1 MSCFQVT
8 GNIKSAEEKSFL
20 LTTCL
25 RRAISCFDISSRM
38 CGDLERCLS
47 TPNAQADSCS
57 GADPLQATGG
67 ACPGVESVSSASQ
80 ALPSQACL
88 CLRPFKLDRPLLR
101 QTDIT
106 CPQRPHPWHCSFFVL
121 RLICSQRPHSEYQ
134 KEDWKE
140 TNAVLRHRD
149 FWERSVT
156 LLGLGSELLG
166 ALCFRTCHLWSR
178 NNCECAGCVWM
189 GCGGRKSGK
198 HPFIT
203 VSEADCPVHF
213 LCLTD
218 TPSSKS

>member
-47 TPNAQADSCS
+47 TPNAQADSCP

-140 TNAVLRHRD
+140 MNAVLRHRD

-156 LLGLGSELLG
+156 LLGLGSEQLAVGSSVFQNLSP
-166 ALCFRTCHLWSR
+166 L
-178 NNCECAGCVWM
+178 E
-189 GCGGRKSGK
+189 
-198 HPFIT
+198 
-203 VSEADCPVHF
+203 SEQ
-213 LCLTD
+213 L
-218 TPSSKS
+218 